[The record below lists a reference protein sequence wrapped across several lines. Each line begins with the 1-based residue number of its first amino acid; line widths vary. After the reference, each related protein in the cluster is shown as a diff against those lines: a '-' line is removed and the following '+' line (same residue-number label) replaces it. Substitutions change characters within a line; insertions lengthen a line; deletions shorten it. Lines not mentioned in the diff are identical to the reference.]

1 MTEYEYLTLNDGI
14 IDVMDEAV
22 VKKEKEYSSKMIEVD
37 MFNQDTEQTTYFS
50 YKYLF
55 LQIRDDVCVDT
66 MDLRKIEKSTFRP
79 DTKNIPSANKQKDSV
94 LITLSNKVK
103 TLEKNVTLHQTN
115 LQDLDKLFSQTSIDL
130 KQILKSITKADAWIK
145 DSGAET
151 EKTKGRM
158 GDLFERIHL
167 LESELSRLEDTF
179 LLGLGILVVILTGF
193 IFTISVVV
201 IFCTKSSANVE
212 DSKIPLQPIGTK
224 STKTS
229 VSVQTDP
236 PQIMKKVTFPDS
248 KQGEENHVSGVGLN
262 EDISTK
268 LFTTRRKNDL
278 SRRVTWCSGT
288 FRKITR
294 DPRKNVEI

>member
-79 DTKNIPSANKQKDSV
+79 DTKNIPNANKQKDSV

-158 GDLFERIHL
+158 GDLSERIHL

-179 LLGLGILVVILTGF
+179 LLGLGILVVILIGF

-201 IFCTKSSANVE
+201 IFCTKSSAKVE